1 MKKTSLFAAILFLFT
16 LGAAAFGQDYATGTR
31 LAIKSEGLG
40 EERIILIR
48 TPPGYERSGQRYPV
62 LYLTDGP
69 AHLSHTA
76 STIEFLSRNGRMPE
90 MIVVA
95 ITNTDRTRDL
105 TPTNASMWRPDG
117 TEAKLPTSG
126 GADKFL
132 KFIET
137 ELIPKIEKDYR
148 TQPFRVFAGHS
159 FGGLFA
165 VHAFLTRPE
174 AFNAYIAVSPSMH
187 WDNHLL
193 SRKAEEFFKDRKEL
207 NRTIYFTM
215 ANEGGGMREGF
226 DRFKGI
232 LGKNKP
238 KGFEWD
244 AMLMEDE
251 DHGSVVMRSHYHG
264 LRKVFDG
271 WQVTAELAAGGAPA
285 VESHYKQLSAKF
297 GYTILPPEL
306 LMNNLGYQLLGAGK
320 MDEAIA
326 VFKSNVERYPNSAN
340 VYDSLAEAYEKTG
353 KLDLA
358 RPNYEK
364 AVQLGTQNSD
374 PNLQV
379 YKTNFERVDGLL
391 KNTADSKAK

>member
-1 MKKTSLFAAILFLFT
+1 MKKTFLFAPLLALSLIS
-16 LGAAAFGQDYATGTR
+16 AAFGQTYTQAKR
-31 LAIKSEGLG
+31 FALKSEVLG
-40 EERIILIR
+40 EERAIIVR
-48 TPPGYERSGQRYPV
+48 TPPGYENSGQRYPV
-62 LYLTDGP
+62 LYLTDGD
-69 AHLSHTA
+69 AHIGHTSA
-76 STIEFLSRNGRMPE
+76 TIEYLSRAGRMPE
-90 MIVVA
+90 LIVVG

-105 TPTNASMWRPDG
+105 TPTNASLWRADG

-137 ELIPKIEKDYR
+137 ELIPKVETNYR
-148 TQPFRVFAGHS
+148 TQPYRVFAGHS

-165 VHAFLTRPE
+165 LHTFLTRPE
-174 AFNAYIAVSPSMH
+174 LFNAYIAVSPTMD

-207 NRTIYFTM
+207 NKTLYLTL
-215 ANEGGGMREGF
+215 ANEGGATRADFE
-226 DRFKGI
+226 RFKSI
-232 LGKNKP
+232 LAKNKP
-238 KGFEWD
+238 KGFEWG

-251 DHGSVVMRSHYHG
+251 DHGSVVMPSHYHG
-264 LRKVFDG
+264 FRKVFEG
-271 WQVTAELAAGGAPA
+271 WQITADIARGGAPSI
-285 VESHYKQLSAKF
+285 EEHYKKLSGRF
-297 GYTILPPEL
+297 GFSVLPPEA
-306 LMNNLGYQLLGAGK
+306 LMNQVGYQLSGAGK

-340 VYDSLAEAYEKTG
+340 VYDSLAEAYEKLG

-364 AVQLGTQNSD
+364 AAELGARNND

-379 YKTNFERVDGLL
+379 YKTNFERVDGML
-391 KNTADSKAK
+391 KKVADAKGK

>member
-1 MKKTSLFAAILFLFT
+1 MAA
-16 LGAAAFGQDYATGTR
+16 LGQGREMGNR
-31 LAIKSEGLG
+31 VVIKSEILG
-40 EERIILIR
+40 EERVILVR
-48 TPPGYERSGQRYPV
+48 TPPGYERDGQRYPV
-62 LYLTDGP
+62 LYLTDGD
-69 AHLSHTA
+69 AHLGHTA
-76 STIEFLSRNGRMPE
+76 STIEFLARNARMPE

-105 TPTNASMWRPDG
+105 TPTNASMSGPDG
-117 TEAKLPTSG
+117 SEMKFPTSG
-126 GADKFL
+126 GADRFL

-148 TQPFRVFAGHS
+148 VQPYRVFAGHS

-165 VHAFLTRPE
+165 IHALLTRPE
-174 AFNAYIAVSPSMH
+174 IFNAYIAVSPSMH
-187 WDNHLL
+187 WDNQLL
-193 SRKAEEFFKDRKEL
+193 SRNAEEFFKDRKEL
-207 NRTIYFTM
+207 NRTLYFTL
-215 ANEGGGMREGF
+215 ANEGGAMREGF

-244 AMLMEDE
+244 SMLMEDE

-271 WQVTAELAAGGAPA
+271 WQVTEAIAAGGAPA
-285 VESHYKQLSAKF
+285 VESHYKQLSTKF
-297 GYTILPPEL
+297 GYAIPPPEP
-306 LMNNLGYQLLGAGK
+306 LMNNLGYVLMGEGK
-320 MDEAIA
+320 TDEAIA
-326 VFKSNVERYPNSAN
+326 VFKANVERYPHSAN

-364 AVQLGTQNSD
+364 AVQLGTQNND

-379 YKTNFERVDGLL
+379 YKTNFDRVDGLL
-391 KNTADSKAK
+391 KKISDGARK

>member
-1 MKKTSLFAAILFLFT
+1 MKKTSPFTVVLFLLSLT
-16 LGAAAFGQDYATGTR
+16 VAAFGQGYATSNR
-31 LAIKSEGLG
+31 VVIKSEVLG
-40 EERIILIR
+40 EDRTILVR
-48 TPPGYERSGQRYPV
+48 TPPGYEHDGQRYPV
-62 LYLTDGP
+62 LYLTDGD
-69 AHLSHTA
+69 AHLGHTA
-76 STIEFLSRNGRMPE
+76 STIEFLARSGRMPE

-105 TPTNASMWRPDG
+105 TPTNASMRRPDG
-117 TEAKLPTSG
+117 SEMKFPTSG

-148 TQPFRVFAGHS
+148 TQPYRVFAGHS

-165 VHAFLTRPE
+165 IYALLARPE
-174 AFNAYIAVSPSMH
+174 IFNAYIAASPSMH
-187 WDNHLL
+187 WDNQLL

-207 NRTIYFTM
+207 NRTLYFTL
-215 ANEGGGMREGF
+215 ANEGGAMREGF
-226 DRFKGI
+226 DRFKGV

-244 AMLMEDE
+244 SMLMEDE

-271 WQVTAELAAGGAPA
+271 WQVTADIAAGGAPA

-297 GYTILPPEL
+297 GYAIPPPEL
-306 LMNNLGYQLLGAGK
+306 LMNNLGYQLMGEGK
-320 MDEAIA
+320 TDEAIA
-326 VFKSNVERYPNSAN
+326 VFKSNVERYPHSAN

-353 KLDLA
+353 KFDMA

-364 AVQLGTQNSD
+364 AVQLGSQNND

-379 YKTNFERVDGLL
+379 YKTNFDRVDGLL
-391 KNTADSKAK
+391 KKTADGARK